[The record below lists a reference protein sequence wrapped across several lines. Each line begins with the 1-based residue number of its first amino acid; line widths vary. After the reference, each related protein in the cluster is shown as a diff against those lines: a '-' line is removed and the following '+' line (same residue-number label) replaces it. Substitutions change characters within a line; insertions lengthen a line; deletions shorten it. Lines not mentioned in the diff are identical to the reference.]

1 MNKEYIQEFYQK
13 NKKKLNESYLG
24 IKSVK
29 DLEHYIET
37 TITSNIQW
45 DFNLD
50 IDYDKLIDK
59 RIKVEINNGGMM
71 TLNQSEADKIRCGV
85 ALESVNHKGKTYNR
99 HLIDEGDFVMLM
111 NYYCYI
117 KDHDIRDDFINR
129 DGRISKEEYES
140 GYSLQ

>member
-1 MNKEYIQEFYQK
+1 MNKEYLEELYKK
-13 NKKKLNESYLG
+13 NKKKFKDSY
-24 IKSVK
+24 IKINSVK

-37 TITSNIQW
+37 TIYSNIKW

-50 IDYDKLIDK
+50 IDYAKLIDK

-85 ALESVNHKGKTYNR
+85 ALESVNHKGETYR
-99 HLIDEGDFVMLM
+99 RYLIDEGDFVMLM

-117 KDHDIRDDFINR
+117 KDHDIKDDFINR
-129 DGRISKEEYES
+129 DGTVDRNEYES
-140 GYSLQ
+140 NYTL

>member
-1 MNKEYIQEFYQK
+1 MNKEYLEELYKK
-13 NKKKLNESYLG
+13 NKKKFKDSY
-24 IKSVK
+24 IEVKSVK

-45 DFNLD
+45 DFHVD
-50 IDYDKLIDK
+50 IDYDKLMDK

-85 ALESVNHKGKTYNR
+85 ALESVNHKGETYSR
-99 HLIDEGDFVMLM
+99 YLIDEGDFVMLM

-117 KDHDIRDDFINR
+117 KDHDIKDDFINR
-129 DGRISKEEYES
+129 DGKVDREEYES
-140 GYSLQ
+140 EYTF